1 MSQSE
6 REASGI
12 DALPTNLGEAIAHL
26 QSDKV
31 LLDALGKEL
40 AQAYVAVR
48 LAESEAMKDWTL
60 KEEVKLLL
68 ERY

>member
-6 REASGI
+6 REARGI